1 MREQYL
7 LQCHLNMHLDHGL
20 PYECGAEER
29 PEWNEEVTTGDT
41 SQVKQGVWD
50 TGGFYNDG
58 IIPIHIYLSSTRDAI
73 LNHQNSKINNAS
85 KYVDSYM

>member
-20 PYECGAEER
+20 PYERGTEEC

-50 TGGFYNDG
+50 TGGFYTIG